1 MINLQGICLGK
12 PPGISRQASTG
23 SARTDFNL
31 RQVIYPMNAKL
42 LTHIST
48 VISEAVHH
56 PFKIRNFI
64 SVGGGSINAAF
75 RLEGTDDTRYFLKL
89 NDARHLA
96 MLIAEAQGLAAI
108 AATNT
113 IRVPQPITYGMA
125 GKQSYLV
132 LEHLDLSSHGNA
144 KLLGEQLA
152 ALHRCTPPTV
162 DSNPGFIIEKHE
174 PFDTPATRATLRLSS
189 GQAQG
194 EGPSEMET
202 TPFVLSALRSKAY
215 RSMSGVETSRFGF
228 AQNNFIGTTPQP
240 NAWKDNWPDFWREHR
255 LGFQLRLAAQN
266 GYGGQLQSLGE
277 KLSDALPAFFAG
289 YTPQP
294 SLLHGDL
301 WSGNHAYLQDG
312 TPTIFDP
319 ATYYGDRECDIA
331 MTELFGGY
339 PADFYAAYRAAYP
352 LDAGYATRRDLYNLY
367 HILNHA
373 NLFGGGYARQAEQM
387 MLRLLRN
394 LD

>member
-1 MINLQGICLGK
+1 VN
-12 PPGISRQASTG
+12 T
-23 SARTDFNL
+23 
-31 RQVIYPMNAKL
+31 KL

-48 VISEAVHH
+48 VIGSTTHR
-56 PFKIRNFI
+56 PFTLRNSI
-64 SVGGGSINAAF
+64 SIGGGSINAAY
-75 RLEGTDDTRYFLKL
+75 RLEGIDDTRYFLKL

-96 MLIAEAQGLAAI
+96 MFVAEAHGLAAI

-113 IRVPQPITYGMA
+113 LRVPHAIAHGDANGQC
-125 GKQSYLV
+125 YLV
-132 LEHLDLSSHGNA
+132 LEYLDLSSRGDA

-152 ALHRCTPPTV
+152 ALHRCTG
-162 DSNPGFIIEKHE
+162 NH
-174 PFDTPATRATLRLSS
+174 
-189 GQAQG
+189 
-194 EGPSEMET
+194 
-202 TPFVLSALRSKAY
+202 
-215 RSMSGVETSRFGF
+215 FGF
-228 AQNNFIGTTPQP
+228 SQDNFIGTTPQP
-240 NAWKDNWPDFWREHR
+240 NGWPNESNVDWLDFWREHR

-266 GYGGQLQSLGE
+266 GYGGQVQRLGE
-277 KLSDALPAFFAG
+277 KLMDALPAFFAD

-319 ATYYGDRECDIA
+319 ATYYGDRECDLA

-339 PADFYAAYRAAYP
+339 SGDFYTAYRAAYP

-387 MLRLLRN
+387 MQKLLVEVKS
-394 LD
+394 